1 MHNLLEWS
9 LCVYNNPVPP
19 LYSQIN
25 VRPISPTAQ
34 FLFSKLPLG
43 LWKPALP
50 YLKFGLT
57 PSFLSFEAK
66 QSVPRSFFLL
76 PPSHHFQVVIF
87 ISTPPPRPGQPFTV
101 WWRTYIFLCRL
112 ILVFK
117 LPSAPHQVPRSVTH
131 IAVVFSIQL
140 PLMCPHFF
148 SLKRRG
154 IYSVPFRRSRKS
166 HIKSKMNNRVTMR
179 SVITFKDLPLESSF
193 PL

>member
-1 MHNLLEWS
+1 MCSQSVLLLSFFSQNSPLDSENRLS
-9 LCVYNNPVPP
+9 LIESLDLLLPFSALKQSNVFPIPSFSFPP
-19 LYSQIN
+19 LT
-25 VRPISPTAQ
+25 ISKWWSSYQHHPPDLA
-34 FLFSKLPLG
+34 SPLQCDGG
-43 LWKPALP
+43 LIS
-50 YLKFGLT
+50 
-57 PSFLSFEAK
+57 SFLGWSWPLNSK
-66 QSVPRSFFLL
+66 
-76 PPSHHFQVVIF
+76 
-87 ISTPPPRPGQPFTV
+87 
-101 WWRTYIFLCRL
+101 
-112 ILVFK
+112 
-117 LPSAPHQVPRSVTH
+117 SAPHQVPRSVTH